1 MGLWTD
7 PGAGRSLP
15 GVDRRLIAALKTLTD
30 PTRLR
35 ILGLLASADGA
46 VEEIAE
52 RIGASPAAV
61 AHHLARL
68 HSAGIVESSGRWP
81 HARYRLRPK
90 RLNELGRTLDEL
102 EREADDVPVGVAPP
116 PGRELSGE
124 ELRVLGGFF
133 EADRLTSIPA
143 QERKRLLVLRY
154 LRDRCFF
161 EDREYPE
168 KEVNQL
174 LAVFHPDAAS
184 LRRYLVDAGLL
195 TRAAGIYRRAAA
207 G

>member
-1 MGLWTD
+1 M
-7 PGAGRSLP
+7 
-15 GVDRRLIAALKTLTD
+15 DRRLIVALKTLTD

-35 ILGLLASADGA
+35 ILGMLISADGA
-46 VEEIAE
+46 VDEIA
-52 RIGASPAAV
+52 RQTGVPPATV

-68 HSAGIVESSGRWP
+68 RSAGIVEAAGRWP
-81 HARYRLRPK
+81 HARHRVRQE

-102 EREADDVPVGVAPP
+102 ERATDDVPVGVLAP

-133 EADRLTSIPA
+133 EADRLTTIPA

-154 LRDRCFF
+154 LRDRCFPD
-161 EDREYPE
+161 DREYPE

-184 LRRYLVDAGLL
+184 LRRYLVDAGLM
-195 TRAAGIYRRAAA
+195 TRAAGMYRRAPA